1 MEQAAHF
8 IKPIVEKIVSSY
20 DDKPEIKL
28 IQSNK
33 KGNYA
38 KELMSVLSQKD
49 HDIFASIVK
58 DEKEF
63 PLFFLEVSFAVPTR
77 DHILQRFDA
86 LSATSIAGY
95 PYVKITSSEKISSS
109 EHGGEINFD
118 PLTAYNLIQDS
129 LPGSVIAEFDIPI
142 YDREDDNAP
151 YLLQHKFENG
161 FGYMACPGE
170 KDKNGTEFEFYK
182 NFTNF
187 IDTCIKCA
195 YDVDKPENYQKK
207 LDEKLKEQEWYKAF
221 LQDISK
227 ANIDDPKTFKSR
239 RFYME
244 VSPEH
249 IVHKLNR
256 FGHSMDPS
264 RGMMVYF
271 EMLSAKYKLQ
281 PQELRMWFDKEK
293 TAWYTAGAGERKIRA
308 HVANSGL
315 KSSYDFL
322 YCFCQ
327 TLYGDVK
334 IAFEN
339 DIMSK
344 VNKKQKACI
353 TINLDPFL
361 QQNFDKIEALHYRL
375 LFSCSNKL
383 KLQYVK
389 YKKNKK
395 GEPSG
400 TPDCTEKSPYKLDSQ
415 NKVVFNYT
423 KQKLRTITKGGN
435 NITPISDPKETEDD
449 LTYIIANCI
458 IQQEFKHGIYSV
470 SYPGDQ
476 GAEPMLAK
484 DEMGRAQPRRNPDIF
499 VQFKT
504 QSGENDKK
512 GVLLVENK
520 EKFSKSDI
528 KEDIDKI
535 EKFQEEE
542 SIEYKALD
550 VSLQMKKLTK
560 DNPNG
565 NPPIK
570 PKVLLAVGF
579 FKGSTYT
586 REKLEEC
593 TIDSMTNKH
602 AIDYA
607 FVISSDTKTW
617 EIVELGSNGDFAKLT
632 GSYSMPEHFA
642 VEKTRIIN

>member
-1 MEQAAHF
+1 MLEQAAHF
-8 IKPIVEKIVSSY
+8 IKPIVEKIISTY
-20 DDKPEIKL
+20 DEKPEIKL

-182 NFTNF
+182 NLTNF
-187 IDTCIKCA
+187 IDNYIKCA
-195 YDVDKPENYQKK
+195 YDIDKPKNYQKK

-227 ANIDDPKTFKSR
+227 ANIDDPKTFKSQ

-281 PQELRMWFDKEK
+281 P
-293 TAWYTAGAGERKIRA
+293 
-308 HVANSGL
+308 
-315 KSSYDFL
+315 
-322 YCFCQ
+322 
-327 TLYGDVK
+327 
-334 IAFEN
+334 
-339 DIMSK
+339 
-344 VNKKQKACI
+344 
-353 TINLDPFL
+353 
-361 QQNFDKIEALHYRL
+361 
-375 LFSCSNKL
+375 
-383 KLQYVK
+383 
-389 YKKNKK
+389 
-395 GEPSG
+395 
-400 TPDCTEKSPYKLDSQ
+400 
-415 NKVVFNYT
+415 
-423 KQKLRTITKGGN
+423 
-435 NITPISDPKETEDD
+435 
-449 LTYIIANCI
+449 
-458 IQQEFKHGIYSV
+458 
-470 SYPGDQ
+470 
-476 GAEPMLAK
+476 
-484 DEMGRAQPRRNPDIF
+484 
-499 VQFKT
+499 
-504 QSGENDKK
+504 
-512 GVLLVENK
+512 
-520 EKFSKSDI
+520 
-528 KEDIDKI
+528 
-535 EKFQEEE
+535 
-542 SIEYKALD
+542 
-550 VSLQMKKLTK
+550 
-560 DNPNG
+560 
-565 NPPIK
+565 
-570 PKVLLAVGF
+570 
-579 FKGSTYT
+579 
-586 REKLEEC
+586 
-593 TIDSMTNKH
+593 
-602 AIDYA
+602 
-607 FVISSDTKTW
+607 
-617 EIVELGSNGDFAKLT
+617 
-632 GSYSMPEHFA
+632 
-642 VEKTRIIN
+642 